1 MMEGVLDVVSFVLIG
16 LGAFFVVTGAIGI
29 LRMPD
34 VYTRMHAAS
43 VIDTLGGALL
53 VVGMCLQAPSVLVVF
68 KLLVVLALLFF
79 TGPVASHALAQAAL
93 EAGVEPKLD
102 NDRRERDVGGDPGGH
117 GVGTGEFE
125 T

>member
-1 MMEGVLDVVSFVLIG
+1 MAGVVDVVSFVLIG
-16 LGAFFVVTGAIGI
+16 LGAFFVVTGAVGI

-53 VVGMCLQAPSVLVVF
+53 VLGLCLQAPSVLVVF

-79 TGPVASHALAQAAL
+79 IGPVASHALAQAAL

-102 NDRRERDVGGDPGGH
+102 DDRRGREVDGDPDGH
-117 GVGTGEFE
+117 GVGTGELE